1 MKKGGGVVGAGVSE
15 VEVIVGVENRV
26 GLNSFAIQTQH
37 CAVVF
42 EWLREHLGW

>member
-26 GLNSFAIQTQH
+26 GLN
-37 CAVVF
+37 
-42 EWLREHLGW
+42 R